1 MPVTTVATGGIRSR
15 KTLVTGGIR
24 SGKSRCA
31 EELLAPEAE
40 VTYIAPGPSW
50 PDDHEWRARVAA
62 HRIRRPSH
70 WRTVEDRDL
79 AGALTRLTGPALVDC
94 LNTWLT
100 GQLDDLDGWTTTG
113 WEDRLHERIAAVV
126 TAWKDCPHR
135 LVAVTNEVGLGLV
148 SDHRSGRVFADWLG
162 LLNQRVAEV
171 CDDVILVVAGR
182 RLHL

>member
-1 MPVTTVATGGIRSR
+1 M

-31 EELLAPEAE
+31 EDLLADEDR
-40 VTYIAPGPSW
+40 VTYIAPGPRW

-62 HRIRRPSH
+62 HRIRRPAH

-79 AGALTRLTGPALVDC
+79 AGALSRLTGPALIDC

-100 GQLDDLDGWTTTG
+100 GQLDDLDAWSGTG
-113 WEDRLHERIAAVV
+113 WETELQPRIDAVV
-126 TAWKDCPHR
+126 SAWSASPHR

-148 SDHRSGRVFADWLG
+148 SEHLAGRVFADWLG
-162 LLNQRVAEV
+162 RLNQQMADVSDE
-171 CDDVILVVAGR
+171 VILVIAGR
-182 RLHL
+182 RLRL